1 MKFISEIS
9 PLYLILLIVL
19 AFALAFWLYNGKEGK
34 QFSSKLRWTLI
45 GIRSLGL
52 ILIGI
57 LFLGIFL
64 QTTKTKSEKPILI
77 NLIDNSLSM
86 NNYADSNVY
95 KKQINEYLTELNTK
109 FGAQYVI
116 KNYSVGAHFQNLDSL
131 TFNEDK
137 TNLSAGF
144 SSIIEQFYGN
154 NIGAITLISDG
165 NFNEGDHPLYTA
177 VNLPYVPVFSLAVGD
192 TNTKKDIIVRNVQS
206 NDFVFLNNS
215 FPVEALI
222 EVTKMGAKTLQVR
235 LVNQGKTIS
244 SQTITTSSNTAF
256 YKVNFEV
263 EAKAKGVQYYQVI
276 VDAVKDEYTTKNNK
290 QGFYIE
296 VVDDMRKIL
305 MLATAPHPDIAAIKA
320 VLEKEKNNKID
331 IKTTTDWD
339 KKTDQY
345 DLVIFH
351 NPLEGNSAEL
361 LSKII
366 ADKKPVLA
374 ILGTQSNFRRDLSSL
389 GFNLSASN
397 QTDENVPIF
406 NKNFDLFELSAE
418 TVRQLRTFPPLK
430 SVFGKMK
437 LSPNAKVLFYQGVGE
452 VQKEDGQ
459 LFFNTLNDVKI
470 GVIQG
475 EGLWRW
481 KFANFRNNENT
492 NAFDEIFQ
500 KTAQY
505 LTVKKN
511 NSPFKVTVPKKSN
524 TTEPVIIKAE
534 VYNAAMELTTKA
546 NVDFKL
552 IDSKGKQQIFDFSVV
567 SNYYSL
573 NLGKLPAGNYKWIAA
588 TKIENKPY
596 QLSGELVIEAN
607 EIELIDN
614 TAKFD
619 VLEQLSTQ
627 THGQF
632 YRLANYKKL
641 IDNLSTRDDIRPVET
656 QEQTVKNLIDF
667 WWLIFLIVFTFGS
680 EWFIKR
686 YQGSY

>member
-331 IKTTTDWD
+331 IKTTTDWG

-573 NLGKLPAGNYKWIAA
+573 NLGKLPAGNYKWIAS

-667 WWLIFLIVFTFGS
+667 WWLILLIVFTFGS

>member
-331 IKTTTDWD
+331 IKTTTDWG

-406 NKNFDLFELSAE
+406 NKNFDLFELSTE

-437 LSPNAKVLFYQGVGE
+437 LSPNTKVLFYQGVGE

-459 LFFNTLNDVKI
+459 LFFNTINDVKI

-481 KFANFRNNENT
+481 KFANYRSNENT

-573 NLGKLPAGNYKWIAA
+573 NLGKLPAGNYKWIAS

-619 VLEQLSTQ
+619 VLEQLSAQ

-667 WWLIFLIVFTFGS
+667 WWLILLIVFTFGS